1 MKYTKEYLAEAK
13 MVLTTKD
20 SKILTDILREGKDDL
35 FSRRAAYNKNC
46 PKEILAEVLRRG
58 KNDGVSH
65 CAAGNPN
72 CPTEILVEILKRGE
86 NDEVSNNASHN
97 PNCPIEERIK
107 WMMKAGKIIK
117 EDPSKHIIEYE
128 TIKEDDFQDLKDLL
142 KNC

>member
-1 MKYTKEYLAEAK
+1 MLGFQKYLLIHNQNDFDQEK
-13 MVLTTKD
+13 
-20 SKILTDILREGKDDL
+20 
-35 FSRRAAYNKNC
+35 AYNLHTTFAN
-46 PKEILAEVLRRG
+46 LS
-58 KNDGVSH
+58 KNDVLNH
-65 CAAGNPN
+65 K
-72 CPTEILVEILKRGE
+72 LKNGK

-142 KNC
+142 